1 MNLKEMRKARGM
13 TQAQLAEAIGVT
25 ATTIVRWEKGVVKPR
40 PNHRM
45 ALEVLF
51 ADSKPKKI
59 PKVATPKAK
68 KDNEF
73 VVILL
78 LSAAVLA
85 AAISVIYFK

>member
-45 ALEVLF
+45 ALEILF
-51 ADSKPKKI
+51 ADSKPKK
-59 PKVATPKAK
+59 TPKAK